1 MIKVVKTMKY
11 EIKYDKELYNLLGD
25 IQHAIWLIKNRA
37 TTAAYDWQQFSFGYN
52 ERFGEYPKEKELL
65 GKTLSPDVYGFLKE
79 MGSFVSSSIVDSA
92 VNEAIT
98 KFKNDKVKILK
109 GEQSIQIYRRNG
121 SFPIR
126 TSQLK
131 CLTKLDNKT
140 YNAKLSLLS
149 NEGAKERDCKGQFLV
164 TLITGNGAYEILD
177 RVINGDYKMC
187 DSRIYKRKNK
197 FYLLLTYK
205 FEKEAEK
212 VLDENRIM
220 GVDIGVAVPAVL
232 AINVEKYYRQ
242 YVGDAK
248 EVSDFVAQINN
259 RKKRL
264 QRSRKWAGEGSRGS
278 GRKKLMKPVDAI
290 SDKIHNYR
298 ETKNHTWS
306 RFIVNEALKNECG
319 TIQIEDLT
327 GITTD
332 NTFLKDWTFYS
343 LQQKIIDKAREHGI
357 KVVKVK
363 PNYTSQ
369 RCNKCGFIHNDV
381 KKEIW
386 RPTQADFKCLN
397 CGHGSNADLNAAR
410 NIAIKGIEKIIE
422 DQLKAQE
429 KNVKHVEEYL
439 V

>member
-1 MIKVVKTMKY
+1 MIKIVKTMKY

-37 TTAAYDWQQFSFGYN
+37 TTAAYDWQQFSFSYN
-52 ERFGEYPKEKELL
+52 ERFGEYPKEKEII
-65 GKTLSPDVYGFLKE
+65 GKTLSPDVYGFLKA

-126 TSQLK
+126 VSQIK
-131 CLTKLDNKT
+131 GITKLDNKT

-149 NEGAKERDCKGQFLV
+149 KEGAKERNCKGQSVV

-177 RVINGDYKMC
+177 RIINGEYKMS

-232 AINVEKYYRQ
+232 AINEDKFYRQ

-248 EVSDFVAQINN
+248 EVSDFVAQIND

-290 SDKIHNYR
+290 SNKIHNYR

-319 TIQIEDLT
+319 TIQIEDLS

-332 NTFLKDWTFYS
+332 NAFLKDWTFYS
-343 LQQKIIDKAREHGI
+343 LQQKIIDKAKEHGI

-363 PNYTSQ
+363 PNYTSK
-369 RCNKCGFIHNDV
+369 RCNKCGFIHKDV

-397 CGHGSNADLNAAR
+397 CGHETNADLNAAR
-410 NIAIKGIEKIIE
+410 NIAIKDIEKIIE

>member
-11 EIKYDKELYNLLGD
+11 EIMYDKELYDLLSE
-25 IQHAIWLIKNRA
+25 IQYAIWLIKNRA
-37 TTAAYDWQQFSFGYN
+37 TTAVYDWQQFSFSYN
-52 ERFGEYPKEKELL
+52 ERFGEYPKEKDVL
-65 GKTLSPDVYGFLKE
+65 GKTLAPDIYGFLKE
-79 MGSFVSSSIVDSA
+79 LGSFVSSQIIDTA
-92 VNEAIT
+92 VQEAIK
-98 KFKNDKVKILK
+98 KFKNDKMKILK

-126 TSQLK
+126 ASQLK
-131 CLTKLDNKT
+131 DLTKINNKT
-140 YNAKLSLLS
+140 YEAKLSLLS
-149 NEGAKERDCKGQFLV
+149 NAGAKERDCKGQFLV
-164 TLITGNGAYEILD
+164 KLVTGNGAYEILD
-177 RVINGDYKMC
+177 RIINGEYKMS
-187 DSRIYKRKNK
+187 DSRIYKKKNK

-205 FEKEAEK
+205 FEKETEK

-232 AINVEKYYRQ
+232 AIIEDKYYRQ

-248 EVSDFVAQINN
+248 EVSDFVAQIND

-264 QRSRKWAGEGSRGS
+264 QRSRKWAGEGSRGN

-290 SDKIHNYR
+290 SNKIHNYR

-319 TIQIEDLT
+319 TIQIEDLS

-332 NTFLKDWTFYS
+332 NAFLKDWTFFS
-343 LQQKIIDKAREHGI
+343 LQQKITDKAKEHGI

-369 RCNKCGFIHNDV
+369 RCNKCGFIHKNV
-381 KKEIW
+381 GKEIW
-386 RPTQADFKCLN
+386 RPTQSSFKCLN
-397 CGHGSNADLNAAR
+397 CNHVTNADLNAAR
-410 NIAIKGIEKIIE
+410 NIAMKDIEKIIE

-429 KNVKHVEEYL
+429 QNAKHEEKYL